1 MTQWLNRSHPQTLQ
15 AGVILGYIS
24 AVFGLL
30 FLRQFWMLLVF
41 FGLGFGAFG
50 TANNKRWGY
59 TLLAVCASI
68 AALYEIIFLVDSV
81 IGRSQ
86 LQVILARL
94 NQTVFP
100 TALAAA
106 VLHVQSRQYQ
116 KAWFE

>member
-1 MTQWLNRSHPQTLQ
+1 MNRSHPQTLQ

-30 FLRQFWMLLVF
+30 FLRSFFLLLIF
-41 FGLGFGAFG
+41 IGLGVGAFG

-59 TLLAVCASI
+59 ILLAVCASI
-68 AALYEIIFLVDSV
+68 AALFEILFLVDSV

-86 LQVILARL
+86 LQIILLRL

-100 TALAAA
+100 TALAVA
-106 VLHVQSRQYQ
+106 VLHTQSRQYQ
-116 KAWFE
+116 RAWFE